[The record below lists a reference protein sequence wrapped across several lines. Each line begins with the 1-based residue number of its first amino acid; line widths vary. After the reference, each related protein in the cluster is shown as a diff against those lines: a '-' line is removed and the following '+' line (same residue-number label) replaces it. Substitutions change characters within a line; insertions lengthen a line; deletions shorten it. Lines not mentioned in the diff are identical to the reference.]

1 MNGGPSGFH
10 NAPVTR
16 TLVIACALLTI
27 LIGIQSRSTSF
38 GLSYQDVFRNIQ
50 LWRFIAS
57 LFAFSSTPELMFGLY
72 LLYYFRV
79 FERQIG
85 SNKYSVFVLFSL
97 IITSLFEV
105 LALALLLRDRTSS
118 LLASGPYGLIFAS
131 FIPFYFDIPVTTRF
145 HVFGFH
151 FSDKSFIYLAGLQ
164 LLLSSWKRSIL
175 PGLCGVLA
183 GSLYRINVFGI
194 RRLKLPQFIT
204 SSFSRLSRSSSSSSS
219 STTSSRNIL
228 GNVPSFMG
236 RQPERNRPTFAPP
249 ASVAEPPEDSI
260 ALLVS
265 MGFNRNSAR
274 EALMRARNDINV
286 ASNILLET
294 QSH

>member
-27 LIGIQSRSTSF
+27 LIGIQGRSTSF
-38 GLSYQDVFRNIQ
+38 GLSYQDVFGKIQ
-50 LWRFIAS
+50 PWRFIAS

-72 LLYYFRV
+72 LLYYFRI

-97 IITSLFEV
+97 MITLLFEV
-105 LALALLLRDRTSS
+105 LALALLLRDHTSS

-164 LLLSSWKRSIL
+164 NCESW
-175 PGLCGVLA
+175 
-183 GSLYRINVFGI
+183 
-194 RRLKLPQFIT
+194 
-204 SSFSRLSRSSSSSSS
+204 
-219 STTSSRNIL
+219 
-228 GNVPSFMG
+228 
-236 RQPERNRPTFAPP
+236 
-249 ASVAEPPEDSI
+249 
-260 ALLVS
+260 
-265 MGFNRNSAR
+265 
-274 EALMRARNDINV
+274 
-286 ASNILLET
+286 
-294 QSH
+294 